1 MMRHVVAV
9 DPTLSFVS
17 LAAVAEDGTADC
29 RRALGIELE
38 DRQHPAAAYER
49 ATKLAARVAD
59 GIEHFWGTPSLV
71 VMRRQDP
78 GVYTKDPHASTRL
91 GLHWAIVAALVAR
104 GIPVAELGTIS
115 AGIALCGNSRGG
127 HAALNSKVTTLYP
140 DLVIP
145 RGLDKT
151 NNPTE
156 EPDKRYRTSTVALA
170 LLGAVAAGFR
180 TKVEP
185 TEHLW
190 DALRKGGMFPPSV
203 SIPARSRANRVRT
216 QAELAKADER
226 AEAWATERNAETRT
240 MRSEAF
246 WQMEPPT
253 SPRLKWEYERRVEA
267 EIESLSE
274 LSLADLEGMPT
285 PEHDDLRVAYERRIA
300 ELNGEA

>member
-1 MMRHVVAV
+1 MRHVVAV
-9 DPTLSFVS
+9 DPTLAFVS
-17 LAAVAEDGTADC
+17 LAAVAEDGSAEC

-38 DRQHPAAAYER
+38 DRQHPEAAYAR

-59 GIEHFWGTPSLV
+59 GIEHYWGTPALV

-78 GVYTKDPHASTRL
+78 GTYKQDPHASTRL

-127 HAALNSKVTTLYP
+127 HTALTSKVLTLYP

-145 RGLDKT
+145 KGLDKDG
-151 NNPTE
+151 NKTE
-156 EPDKRYRTSTVALA
+156 EPDKRYRVSTVALA

-180 TKVEP
+180 TPVEP

-190 DALRKGGMFPPSV
+190 NALRKGGMFPPSV
-203 SIPARSRANRVRT
+203 SLPARSRVNRVRT
-216 QAELAKADER
+216 QAELAKADAR
-226 AEAWATERNAETRT
+226 AEAWAEERNAETRT

-246 WQMEPPT
+246 WRMDPLT
-253 SPRLKWEYERRVEA
+253 SPRLKREYERRVEA

-274 LSLADLEGMPT
+274 MSLADLEGMPT
-285 PEHDDLRVAYERRIA
+285 PEHDDLRIAVANRIA
-300 ELNGEA
+300 ELDGEV

>member
-1 MMRHVVAV
+1 MRRVVAV

-49 ATKLAARVAD
+49 ATKLAARVVSA
-59 GIEHFWGTPSLV
+59 IEHFWGTPSLV

-127 HAALNSKVTTLYP
+127 HAALNSKVTTLYS

-145 RGLDKT
+145 RGLDK
-151 NNPTE
+151 NKNPTE

-170 LLGAVAAGFR
+170 LLGAVALRFP

-203 SIPARSRANRVRT
+203 SIPARSRANRTRSD
-216 QAELAKADER
+216 AELKKADER

-246 WQMEPPT
+246 WRTEPLT
-253 SPRLKWEYERRVEA
+253 AERLKDEYAKRLDT
-267 EIESLSE
+267 EIESVRK
-274 LSLADLEGMPT
+274 LSLHELEGMPT
-285 PEHDDLRVAYERRIA
+285 PEHEDLRTAVANRIA

>member
-1 MMRHVVAV
+1 MRHVVAV
-9 DPTLSFVS
+9 DPTLAFVS
-17 LAAVAEDGTADC
+17 LAAVAEDGTAEC

-38 DRQHPAAAYER
+38 ERQHPAAAYER

-59 GIEHFWGTPSLV
+59 GIEHFWGTPVLV

-78 GVYTKDPHASTRL
+78 GTYKQDPHASTRL

-115 AGIALCGNSRGG
+115 AGIALCGHSRGG
-127 HAALNSKVTTLYP
+127 HVALNSKVLTLYP

-145 RGLDKT
+145 RGLDKSK
-151 NNPTE
+151 NPTE

-170 LLGAVAAGFR
+170 LLGAVAVGFR
-180 TKVEP
+180 TRVEP

-203 SIPARSRANRVRT
+203 PLPARSRANRTRSD
-216 QAELAKADER
+216 AELKKADER

-246 WQMEPPT
+246 WRMEPLT
-253 SPRLKWEYERRVEA
+253 SPRLKQEYERRVEA
-267 EIESLSE
+267 EIEALSDMSLHE
-274 LSLADLEGMPT
+274 LEGMPT
-285 PEHDDLRVAYERRIA
+285 PEHDDLRIAVANRLA